1 MESKTKHPLLTEL
14 TADQAAT
21 VNGGNQLRFH
31 YSRCYHP
38 RVRYSYHFSSQPQST
53 SFKVA
58 ANRLDSVLFD

>member
-1 MESKTKHPLLTEL
+1 MASKKKYPLLTEL
-14 TADQAAT
+14 TAEQAAT

-38 RVRYSYHFSSQPQST
+38 RVRHSYHFSTQPQST